1 MSEKVMKV
9 IAVSTEVPD
18 QVGMAAGMAAALRER
33 RIGLKAVWSRSSDS
47 GMTTVISIPEK
58 IEELRALAAE
68 ERRSIEEIPMVWLE
82 GPDEIGALYPFLAKV
97 GEARI
102 NIQAMI
108 SLAVAGSFAGVFEF
122 ADEAAVDRVVAL
134 LEGERMPSKA

>member
-18 QVGMAAGMAAALRER
+18 QVGTAAGMAAVLRER
-33 RIGLKAVWSRSSDS
+33 RIGLKAVWSRSSGS
-47 GMTTVISIPEK
+47 GMTTVVSIPEK
-58 IEELRALAAE
+58 IEDLRALAAE
-68 ERRSIEEIPMVWLE
+68 EGRTIEENPMVWLE

-97 GEARI
+97 GEAHI

-108 SLAVAGSFAGVFEF
+108 ALAVSGRFAGVFGF
-122 ADEAAVDRVVAL
+122 ADEATVDRVVAL
-134 LEGERMPSKA
+134 LGG